1 MVVGA
6 AVVVVANA
14 FATAPIAPSMSPKP
28 NLSWAFLSAM
38 GEAAARPM
46 RAGKRRT
53 KRISM
58 PACKDPNSGLLGL
71 YRMGKSRC
79 LDSFWRQS
87 WQRGAWQCAHVSN
100 SMLTTSYC
108 LSS

>member
-53 KRISM
+53 KRISSWLARIPIRVS
-58 PACKDPNSGLLGL
+58 PAYIGWERAG
-71 YRMGKSRC
+71 
-79 LDSFWRQS
+79 
-87 WQRGAWQCAHVSN
+87 V
-100 SMLTTSYC
+100 
-108 LSS
+108 